1 MTVGMGAS
9 TLATGVWQLGALRAF
24 TGIGIGGM
32 LACVA
37 VIAAEYST
45 AQWRSTALALQA
57 TGYPIGATLGG
68 AIAALLLQHW
78 SWHAVFM
85 LGALGS
91 LLCVPLVLAFL
102 PESLEFLIARRPPN
116 AGARFNAVLARMGMP
131 PQAVLPSPPPHGSDR
146 ARGYA
151 ALFVPA
157 LRRQSLLIALAFFL
171 LMFAFYFVLSWTP
184 KLLVVAGLSAEQGVT
199 GGVLLNLGGI
209 AGGAIFSALAARA
222 RLSWLTAGVLGL
234 SALALLAF
242 GWYST
247 VLGWA
252 FVIAVLSGAVLFAA
266 IAGLYAVAPVVFTAA
281 VRSTGMGWA
290 IGWPLRCDRLA
301 AVRGRA
307 GGCGLVAG
315 GPVPGLQHA
324 AAARGHRRAGH
335 APAGALNC
343 SAGGRC
349 AARASSTGPKK
360 SCALPITR
368 QTLHRRGGLFR
379 GPFADQRRH
388 AQNHRFRPT
397 PPRHVCLQAAGR
409 VGAPPVLEDL
419 VPGRFGRRG
428 EDPWQPDRATGDRHR
443 AWPGPG
449 HGGAGR
455 ARSAA

>member
-1 MTVGMGAS
+1 MLQRTSTPAPFVLQRMTRFQWRAVAVCVLLTMLDGFDVMAMAFTAPHVSAQWQLSGKLLGALFSAGLVGMAVGSLLLAPLADRIGRRATILACLAILTVGMGAS
-9 TLATGVWQLGALRAF
+9 ALATGVWQLGALRAF

-78 SWHAVFM
+78 SWHAVFV

-131 PQAVLPSPPPHGSDR
+131 PQAVLPSPPPHGSGR

-252 FVIAVLSGAVLFAA
+252 FVIAVLSGAALFAA

-290 IGWPLRCDRLA
+290 IG
-301 AVRGRA
+301 V
-307 GGCGLVAG
+307 
-315 GPVPGLQHA
+315 
-324 AAARGHRRAGH
+324 
-335 APAGALNC
+335 
-343 SAGGRC
+343 
-349 AARASSTGPKK
+349 
-360 SCALPITR
+360 
-368 QTLHRRGGLFR
+368 
-379 GPFADQRRH
+379 
-388 AQNHRFRPT
+388 
-397 PPRHVCLQAAGR
+397 
-409 VGAPPVLEDL
+409 
-419 VPGRFGRRG
+419 GRFGAIASPLCVG
-428 EDPWQPDRATGDRHR
+428 VLVD
-443 AWPGPG
+443 
-449 HGGAGR
+449 AGWSPAALYLACSVPLLLAAIAVLGMR
-455 ARSAA
+455 LPAR